1 MQKGGC
7 AAEAPNAPF
16 ATGEEAV
23 RPTTAELGDLDGGH
37 WDPGTAR
44 CYGQSQ
50 RRRDMLR
57 RAMVLVLACAGVIGG
72 LWLAQGLSQQG
83 PRERARPGAE
93 ARPRGDRSE
102 RMAEFMR
109 RRDERMREQLGAT
122 EAEWTKVLKPRIDK
136 VQTLQRQMRG
146 GFRGRRPRRAE
157 GAAEGAARP
166 EQSDVETKTAA
177 AAIKAALGAL
187 RKAREKTQKEL
198 DAARKK
204 LQEVVTVRQ
213 EAQLVLTGVLD

>member
-1 MQKGGC
+1 
-7 AAEAPNAPF
+7 
-16 ATGEEAV
+16 
-23 RPTTAELGDLDGGH
+23 
-37 WDPGTAR
+37 
-44 CYGQSQ
+44 
-50 RRRDMLR
+50 MLR
-57 RAMVLVLACAGVIGG
+57 RGMVLMLACAGVIGG

-93 ARPRGDRSE
+93 ARQPRGRQ
-102 RMAEFMR
+102 RTAEAQR

-122 EAEWTKVLKPRIDK
+122 EAEWTKVLKPRLEK

-146 GFRGRRPRRAE
+146 GFRGRGRGRGRQPAE
-157 GAAEGAARP
+157 GAAQP
-166 EQSDVETKTAA
+166 ELSDVQKKTQALRNLLDDEASGA

>member
-1 MQKGGC
+1 
-7 AAEAPNAPF
+7 
-16 ATGEEAV
+16 
-23 RPTTAELGDLDGGH
+23 
-37 WDPGTAR
+37 
-44 CYGQSQ
+44 
-50 RRRDMLR
+50 MLR
-57 RAMVLVLACAGVIGG
+57 RGMVLMLACAGVIGG

-93 ARPRGDRSE
+93 ARQPRGRE
-102 RMAEFMR
+102 RTAEFQR

-122 EAEWTKVLKPRIDK
+122 EAEWTKVLKPRINK

-166 EQSDVETKTAA
+166 EQSDVEKKTAALRNLLDDEASGA

>member
-1 MQKGGC
+1 
-7 AAEAPNAPF
+7 
-16 ATGEEAV
+16 
-23 RPTTAELGDLDGGH
+23 
-37 WDPGTAR
+37 
-44 CYGQSQ
+44 
-50 RRRDMLR
+50 MLR
-57 RAMVLVLACAGVIGG
+57 RGMVLMLACAGVIGG

-93 ARPRGDRSE
+93 ARQPRGRQ
-102 RMAEFMR
+102 RTAEAQR

-122 EAEWTKVLKPRIDK
+122 EAEWTKVLKPRLDK

-146 GFRGRRPRRAE
+146 FGAARGRRRRPAA

-166 EQSDVETKTAA
+166 EQSDVEKKTAALRNLLDDEASGA